1 MIRLGIETA
10 TDFCSVA
17 LQAGEHITVRE
28 AHAPR
33 DHAVLLLP
41 WIRELMSAAG
51 VGFSDLDSVAVSRG
65 PGGFTSLRIGMAVA
79 QGIALAHDLPV
90 HMVSTLQ
97 VLAHAADPNFQA
109 RRLLAVLDAR
119 MNEVYAGWFEAADG
133 RHVPLADEAVLA
145 PERLMAPVDGN
156 WRVAGP
162 GLDVYSGQIEEALA
176 GRIAARRPDIW
187 PGAEAVLAL
196 AKNSAGVP
204 AWEVAPVYVR
214 DQVTS

>member
-10 TDFCSVA
+10 TDFCA
-17 LQAGEHITVRE
+17 IPIEAGEHITVRE

-109 RRLLAVLDAR
+109 RRLLAGLDAR
-119 MNEVYAGWFEAADG
+119 MNEVDALCFEAADG
-133 RHVPLADEAVLA
+133 LHVPLADDALLA
-145 PERLMAPVDGN
+145 PERLVAAVDGN
-156 WRVAGP
+156 RLG
-162 GLDVYSGQIEEALA
+162 
-176 GRIAARRPDIW
+176 
-187 PGAEAVLAL
+187 
-196 AKNSAGVP
+196 
-204 AWEVAPVYVR
+204 
-214 DQVTS
+214 

>member
-10 TDFCSVA
+10 TDFCSLA
-17 LQAGEHITVRE
+17 LQASENISVLE

-51 VGFSDLDSVAVSRG
+51 VGFSDLDSVAVLRG

-97 VLAHAADPNFQA
+97 ALAQAADPNFQA
-109 RRLLAVLDAR
+109 RRILAVLDAR
-119 MNEVYAGWFEAADG
+119 MTEAYACRVQAVNG
-133 RHVPLADEAVLA
+133 RQVPLAE
-145 PERLMAPVDGN
+145 
-156 WRVAGP
+156 
-162 GLDVYSGQIEEALA
+162 
-176 GRIAARRPDIW
+176 
-187 PGAEAVLAL
+187 GAEL
-196 AKNSAGVP
+196 
-204 AWEVAPVYVR
+204 
-214 DQVTS
+214 